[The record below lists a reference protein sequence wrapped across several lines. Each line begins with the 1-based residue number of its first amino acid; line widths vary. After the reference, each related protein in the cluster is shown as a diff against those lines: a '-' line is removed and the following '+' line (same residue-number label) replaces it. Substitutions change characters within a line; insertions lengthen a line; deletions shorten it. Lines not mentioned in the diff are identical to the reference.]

1 MSEHD
6 GKPPADA
13 TPFTAQDAMAF
24 MQRMWNPFAMPM
36 PGAVPAAAPAAT
48 LATTRASTPGVAASR
63 VSADSTATAA
73 DAAATMFGAAPAM
86 LPGMLPFPN
95 PAAMFAAL
103 DPAEVERKIG
113 ELKVIEGWLAMS
125 LNLVQMSVKT
135 LELQLASLE
144 ALQGAH
150 APVRHKRA
158 RRAPR
163 G

>member
-1 MSEHD
+1 MSEQQ
-6 GKPPADA
+6 GKAAPGAS
-13 TPFTAQDAMAF
+13 TFTAEDAMAF
-24 MQRMWNPFAMPM
+24 MQRMWNPFALPM
-36 PGAVPAAAPAAT
+36 PTPGSAPAAPPAAAPAA
-48 LATTRASTPGVAASR
+48 
-63 VSADSTATAA
+63 ATAA
-73 DAAATMFGAAPAM
+73 PSSRVATAPAPSADAALAAAPAM

-113 ELKVIEGWLAMS
+113 ELEVIEGWLAMS

-150 APVRHKRA
+150 AP
-158 RRAPR
+158 APR
-163 G
+163 KRTPRASGG

>member
-1 MSEHD
+1 MSEHQD
-6 GKPPADA
+6 KPAPGA
-13 TPFTAQDAMAF
+13 TPFTAEDAMAF

-36 PGAVPAAAPAAT
+36 PGSAPAPASTDARTPAAGASASATVEAAG
-48 LATTRASTPGVAASR
+48 RP
-63 VSADSTATAA
+63 
-73 DAAATMFGAAPAM
+73 DAGAGFGAAAAA

-125 LNLVQMSVKT
+125 LNLMQMSIKT

-150 APVRHKRA
+150 APAAHKRA
-158 RRAPR
+158 RRAP
-163 G
+163 GG

>member
-6 GKPPADA
+6 GKPAPDA
-13 TPFTAQDAMAF
+13 TPFTAEDAMAF

-48 LATTRASTPGVAASR
+48 LATTGASTPGAAGFR
-63 VSADSTATAA
+63 AGAGSTASAA
-73 DAAATMFGAAPAM
+73 DAGATMFGAAPAM
-86 LPGMLPFPN
+86 LSGMLPFPN

-103 DPAEVERKIG
+103 DPTEVERKIG

-125 LNLVQMSVKT
+125 LDLVQMSVKT

-150 APVRHKRA
+150 APAQRKRA